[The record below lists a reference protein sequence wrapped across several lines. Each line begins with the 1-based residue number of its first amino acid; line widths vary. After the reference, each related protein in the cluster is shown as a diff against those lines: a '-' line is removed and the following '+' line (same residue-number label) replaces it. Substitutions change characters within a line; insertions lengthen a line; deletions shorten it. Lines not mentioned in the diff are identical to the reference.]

1 MGITFAKEPDSRQRN
16 PSHQNQK
23 FNLFTNNFVL
33 KLPKWF
39 TMPTI
44 EETINT
50 LKDMGFSEERAK
62 KALNKTG
69 WSGVEAAMDWI
80 LNHPEGEDDD
90 EEMNAEVQV
99 AEPKAPLTAEEKA
112 EKLQK
117 LEERRIKK
125 RKEREEREKQ
135 EQIEKEKK
143 RV

>member
-1 MGITFAKEPDSRQRN
+1 MGSRHRN
-16 PSHQNQK
+16 PSHQSKKIFFSNS
-23 FNLFTNNFVL
+23 LEL
-33 KLPKWF
+33 KPPKWF

-80 LNHPEGEDDD
+80 LNHPEGEDEDDD

-99 AEPKAPLTAEEKA
+99 AETKAPLTAEEKA

-117 LEERRIKK
+117 LEELRIK
-125 RKEREEREKQ
+125 
-135 EQIEKEKK
+135 
-143 RV
+143 